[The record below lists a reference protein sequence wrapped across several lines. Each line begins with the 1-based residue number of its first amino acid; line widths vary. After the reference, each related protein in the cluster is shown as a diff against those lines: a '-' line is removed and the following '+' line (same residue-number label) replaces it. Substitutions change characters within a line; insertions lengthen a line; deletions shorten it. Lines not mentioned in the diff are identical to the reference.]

1 MKNIAVTET
10 RNLTF
15 VGHTGSGK
23 TSLVEALLFKMG
35 VNDRLGSV
43 SAGSGMAD
51 YNEEEKERKITLYAK
66 PFSGQYKSA
75 TGKNHNIVFVDTPGY
90 LDFYGQVMCA
100 VRASDLAVVVVD
112 ADGQH
117 DPDELPRLYAAF
129 VEQRA
134 DLLIGART
142 LERDQVPWA
151 SWFGNSVTAL
161 LTRVLLRRA
170 IPDTQSGYRIHS
182 RRFLEDVLAAIP
194 GGRYET
200 EMAILSKAARESYRL
215 VSEPIRTI
223 YEEDN
228 RSSHFKKIRDSY
240 RIYRTFLLAALRPAR
255 IRKP

>member
-1 MKNIAVTET
+1 MRTQLAAVVPCYNAGGRVRAVVMQLEGLLDRVFIVDDGSTDGSAQSVDDLDAT
-10 RNLTF
+10 LLTF
-15 VGHTGSGK
+15 HENRGK
-23 TSLVEALLFKMG
+23 GFAMLAGFQAALELP
-35 VNDRLGSV
+35 DIS
-43 SAGSGMAD
+43 
-51 YNEEEKERKITLYAK
+51 
-66 PFSGQYKSA
+66 
-75 TGKNHNIVFVDTPGY
+75 
-90 LDFYGQVMCA
+90 
-100 VRASDLAVVVVD
+100 AVVVVD

-228 RSSHFKKIRDSY
+228 RSPHFKKIRDSY

>member
-1 MKNIAVTET
+1 MRTQLAAVVPCYNAGGRVRAVVMQLEGLLDRVFIVDDGSTDGSAQSVDDLDAT
-10 RNLTF
+10 LLTF
-15 VGHTGSGK
+15 HENRGK
-23 TSLVEALLFKMG
+23 GFAMLAGFQAALELP
-35 VNDRLGSV
+35 DIS
-43 SAGSGMAD
+43 
-51 YNEEEKERKITLYAK
+51 
-66 PFSGQYKSA
+66 
-75 TGKNHNIVFVDTPGY
+75 
-90 LDFYGQVMCA
+90 
-100 VRASDLAVVVVD
+100 AVVVVD

>member
-1 MKNIAVTET
+1 MRTQLAAVVPCYNAGGRVRAVVMQLKGLLDRVFIVDDGSTDGSAQSVDDLDAT
-10 RNLTF
+10 LLTF
-15 VGHTGSGK
+15 HENRGK
-23 TSLVEALLFKMG
+23 GFAMLAGFQAALELP
-35 VNDRLGSV
+35 DIS
-43 SAGSGMAD
+43 
-51 YNEEEKERKITLYAK
+51 
-66 PFSGQYKSA
+66 
-75 TGKNHNIVFVDTPGY
+75 
-90 LDFYGQVMCA
+90 
-100 VRASDLAVVVVD
+100 AVVVVD

>member
-1 MKNIAVTET
+1 MRTQLAAVVPCY
-10 RNLTF
+10 N
-15 VGHTGSGK
+15 
-23 TSLVEALLFKMG
+23 
-35 VNDRLGSV
+35 
-43 SAGSGMAD
+43 AGG
-51 YNEEEKERKITLYAK
+51 R
-66 PFSGQYKSA
+66 
-75 TGKNHNIVFVDTPGY
+75 
-90 LDFYGQVMCA
+90 
-100 VRASDLAVVVVD
+100 VRAVVMQLEGLLDRVFIVDDGSTDGSAQSVGDLGATLLAFHENRGKGFAMLAGFQAALELPDISAVVVVD

-117 DPDELPRLYAAF
+117 DPAELPRLYAAF

-200 EMAILSKAARESYRL
+200 EMAILSKAAREDYRL